1 MRSARVPKLGPQPGE
16 QRVPLVDLGRHQ
28 SEEGVM
34 LHACFP
40 QLFGRPMIGQLETN
54 RGLELFELAR
64 SNFDVEIVT
73 FVANFQNFRPG
84 KTVDAQP
91 ISVDQQT
98 GRAHPQHYV
107 HSFGIFSRV

>member
-1 MRSARVPKLGPQPGE
+1 MRPPRVPKLGPQPGE

-28 SEEGVM
+28 PEEGVM
-34 LHACFP
+34 LHARFP
-40 QLFGRPMIGQLETN
+40 QFFGRPVIGQLETD

-64 SNFDVEIVT
+64 SYFDVEIVT
-73 FVANFQNFRPG
+73 FVADFQNFRPG

-98 GRAHPQHYV
+98 GRAHSQHYV
-107 HSFGIFSRV
+107 HSFRIFSRV